1 MNIDHGDSSRSIAAA
16 GFSAVTLSAGDV
28 FVLEATGAAIAAGE
42 GAAGWAVAAGGC
54 AGATGCCWADASEA
68 NATMIDA
75 VSNLKTILNMAPS
88 ILRTGLAQN

>member
-1 MNIDHGDSSRSIAAA
+1 MPGAAVAADADEAAA
-16 GFSAVTLSAGDV
+16 GC
-28 FVLEATGAAIAAGE
+28 AIATDD
-42 GAAGWAVAAGGC
+42 W

-88 ILRTGLAQN
+88 FLRTGLAQN